1 MDWFVEMRI
10 LPVQQ
15 TNVKKKKFSPTIL
28 IFDFNYKNEFY
39 FQNEIE
45 FHFGFSFQNQIHSE
59 KVLAASENL

>member
-1 MDWFVEMRI
+1 MWWREVAHFTSSANQCQEKN
-10 LPVQQ
+10 L
-15 TNVKKKKFSPTIL
+15 SPTKL

-59 KVLAASENL
+59 KVLADSENL